1 MARAPLSPNSS
12 SPNLEPLGPR
22 LQHIVGLGL
31 DDLRSL
37 WRTTFQNSAP
47 PALSRDLL
55 VRAITYRIQEQ
66 RLGGL
71 DPGVRDLLAR
81 LARGQTAPTRR
92 LKPGSVIVRQYGGN
106 LHEVVVVPGGFLWC
120 GTVHTSLSAI
130 ARAITGTAW
139 NGPRFFGLRDKAI
152 AHRAADSGNRVGRTS
167 SRSKA
172 RGSIQ
177 PSQTV
182 TREPRAMPRSTAVTK
197 NRQEARP

>member
-12 SPNLEPLGPR
+12 SPNLEPLGLR

-81 LARGQTAPTRR
+81 LARGQAAPTRR

-120 GTVHTSLSAI
+120 GTVHASLSAI

-167 SRSKA
+167 STPKA

-182 TREPRAMPRSTAVTK
+182 THESGAMPQPTAPTDNRELARS
-197 NRQEARP
+197 